1 MTSTSGRLDGRGFE
15 EFRPFFINTNVISQA
30 RGSAYAEFSNTKI
43 MAGVYGPRQSE
54 RKFGFSERGRLH
66 CDVRLAAFAAQ
77 GLTKQQQVTHER
89 NLSEALQNALSAS
102 VQLQKI
108 PKSSVDV
115 FVMVLESGGADL
127 AVAITAA
134 SVALAD
140 TGIELFDIVPACQV
154 IKRGGVIY
162 LDPTAAEEEGK
173 EASLLL
179 AYMPSLSEVT
189 QLDIQG
195 CWGDSELKETIE
207 LCMGACVQL
216 KTSMQ
221 DALILSVENTKSEV

>member
-1 MTSTSGRLDGRGFE
+1 
-15 EFRPFFINTNVISQA
+15 
-30 RGSAYAEFSNTKI
+30 
-43 MAGVYGPRQSE
+43 
-54 RKFGFSERGRLH
+54 
-66 CDVRLAAFAAQ
+66 VRLTAFAGQ
-77 GLTKQQQVTHER
+77 GLSKQQQVELER
-89 NLSEALQNALSAS
+89 HLSEALQNALSAS
-102 VQLQKI
+102 VQLHKI

-140 TGIELFDIVPACQV
+140 TGIELYDIVPACQV

-173 EASLLL
+173 EASVLM

-189 QLDIQG
+189 QLDVQG
-195 CWGDSELKETIE
+195 CWGDSELKETLE
-207 LCMGACVQL
+207 LCLGACAQL
-216 KTSMQ
+216 KTSMH
-221 DALILSVENTKSEV
+221 DALIHAVENTNPEM